1 LWDESA
7 LIVSSETISADY
19 DGKKIETRHLKTIMR
34 KNIVITFAAVFCLA
48 CNNGKVDEQKL
59 DAAGDKLKKTV
70 EKGADSVEAKLKR
83 LKNKID
89 TARRDTSRL

>member
-1 LWDESA
+1 MARKLNG
-7 LIVSSETISADY
+7 TY
-19 DGKKIETRHLKTIMR
+19 LKFNMR
-34 KNIVITFAAVFCLA
+34 KNTIITIISVFCFA
-48 CNNGKVDEQKL
+48 CNDGKVDEKKL

-89 TARRDTSRL
+89 TTRRDTSRL

>member
-1 LWDESA
+1 MKKNIIIA
-7 LIVSSETISADY
+7 IVS
-19 DGKKIETRHLKTIMR
+19 
-34 KNIVITFAAVFCLA
+34 VFCFA

-70 EKGADSVEAKLKR
+70 EKGADSAEAKLKR

-89 TARRDTSRL
+89 STNRDTTGL